1 MVQDH
6 AAASALLVQQQR
18 FVDLDA
24 LRGLKQL
31 DSMRCTLSHLHE
43 RYTAWVRLQN
53 KNALDRTVR
62 EDKFEKEVRELIQK
76 SSMSFAMLWKE
87 VDRHRRM
94 WDAAESPRMFDTTPL
109 LDDEAD
115 KLQASWVAD
124 IRAGI
129 AKRKGEM
136 TEEPA
141 SHGKR
146 VRNERPRFVSS
157 EKIAEQPQDEQD
169 VEDLVFSSDVAP
181 LKPSTLPETPG
192 SLSAARVVKP
202 PVKRQRATLDPF
214 A

>member
-1 MVQDH
+1 MVHDD
-6 AAASALLVQQQR
+6 AVASALLVQRR

-31 DSMRCTLSHLHE
+31 DSMRSTLSCLHE
-43 RYTAWVRLQN
+43 RYTAWVRLQQTD
-53 KNALDRTVR
+53 ALDRTVR
-62 EDKFEKEVRELIQK
+62 EDKYEKEIRELVQK
-76 SSMSFAMLWKE
+76 SSMSFSMLWKE

-109 LDDEAD
+109 LDDETD

-129 AKRKGEM
+129 AKRKGEVM
-136 TEEPA
+136 EAPP
-141 SHGKR
+141 SHRKR
-146 VRNERPRFVSS
+146 VRNEVAHQRA
-157 EKIAEQPQDEQD
+157 EKTAEQPQDENDEKD
-169 VEDLVFSSDVAP
+169 VEDLVFSAEVAP
-181 LKPSTLPETPG
+181 PKPSALPEA
-192 SLSAARVVKP
+192 LSDARVMQP